1 MSTPT
6 LPTLPSDLPLAQRGP
21 RTAILVELKRSPG
34 GTVRALAAQLE
45 LSLNAVR
52 AHLKELEAERLVSHE
67 RLAHGVG
74 APVYAYR
81 LTPAGEALFPRRY
94 EDALLRVLDHV
105 AEREGRAAAVELL
118 AASRFDALRARLL
131 GELADAPPA
140 ERMRAVVRA
149 LSDQGYMA
157 EGAATFCC
165 GTLVQ
170 HNCAIRAAAERYPEI
185 CAVERS
191 FLEEVLGGR
200 VELRKNQ
207 LAGGCA
213 CEHKVSFASKDA
225 ELRFGAGTDA
235 LSHNESEA

>member
-1 MSTPT
+1 MSTQA

-34 GTVRALAAQLE
+34 GTVRALATQLG
-45 LSLNAVR
+45 LSMNAVR
-52 AHLKELEAERLVSHE
+52 SHLKELEAERLVSHE

-74 APVYAYR
+74 APVYVYR

-131 GELADAPPA
+131 AELADATPA
-140 ERMRAVVRA
+140 ERMRAVAQV

-185 CAVERS
+185 CAVERR

-200 VELRKNQ
+200 VELRTHQ
-207 LAGGCA
+207 IAGGCA
-213 CEHKVSFASKDA
+213 CEHMVKFASKDA
-225 ELRFGAGTDA
+225 DLRFGAESRA
-235 LSHNESEA
+235 HNESEA